1 MTGLRVSRRLRAE
14 HRCEE
19 VILSKQELP
28 GGVVV
33 LLLGLFGIKVKN
45 FGVKGLQA
53 LRFRAFALM

>member
-28 GGVVV
+28 AGVCCFIVRVV
-33 LLLGLFGIKVKN
+33 WDQGQK
-45 FGVKGLQA
+45 
-53 LRFRAFALM
+53 FRGQGSSGA